1 MEETIREIIQRELP
15 PLVMKDAQIRDWV
28 WHLIHDYAPSK
39 VETESRFDQ
48 MMAELRAMREE
59 SERKWEENQRKWEE
73 NQRLLQAMREESE
86 RKWEENQRKWEE
98 NQRRWE
104 ENQRQL
110 QAMRE
115 ESERKWE
122 ENQRRWEE
130 YERRWQENQEI
141 IQKLIERDEKIERR
155 IETTIGAIGARWGA
169 SSEAT
174 FRNALKAILEESFGV
189 KVERV
194 EYFDEKGEVYGHPD
208 QIEMDV
214 IIRNGQVL
222 VCEIKSSVSRSDVYT
237 FGRKVR
243 FYEKQ
248 VQRTVDRML
257 LISPMI
263 NKEDKELAQKF
274 GMEVYSDAEKVA
286 P

>member
-1 MEETIREIIQRELP
+1 MEESIREIIQRELP
-15 PLVMKDAQIRDWV
+15 PLVMKDPQVRDWV

-59 SERKWEENQRKWEE
+59 SERKWEENQR
-73 NQRLLQAMREESE
+73 
-86 RKWEENQRKWEE
+86 
-98 NQRRWE
+98 
-104 ENQRQL
+104 
-110 QAMRE
+110 
-115 ESERKWE
+115 
-122 ENQRRWEE
+122 RWEE
-130 YERRWQENQEI
+130 YEKRWQENQEI

-263 NKEDKELAQKF
+263 NKEDRELAQKF
-274 GMEVYSDAEKVA
+274 GMEVYSDAEKVV

>member
-48 MMAELRAMREE
+48 MMAELR
-59 SERKWEENQRKWEE
+59 
-73 NQRLLQAMREESE
+73 AMREESE